1 MDKRARNIGL
11 LLLVLLVMLF
21 SIEQMIP
28 KPINWRTSYTSGD
41 KIPYGAYVLYDQLDE
56 LFPESKIELV
66 NTDPMTF
73 LKRNQEEKNA
83 NYIFINDYLRFDEVE
98 ADYLMDFAA
107 RGNKIF
113 IATTTAYGPLAD
125 TLNLETS
132 YSYYADQGDTVRV
145 RLINKSFKDRSY
157 VYVKGSEYKYIESY
171 DTLNTKVLGEIL
183 PFEPYEGFIEE
194 IIGDDLEEDAA
205 AEETLIEPE
214 EVEETSEEYDYE
226 DGEYYDEEDL
236 DVAFVRAQNRKIPQV
251 NFIETKVG
259 DGAIYFNL
267 NPIAFTNYYML
278 QDGKQQY
285 VSEVLSYLNEGP
297 IYFDDYGKSGRRVVT
312 SPMRY
317 VLTQDALKWAYY
329 IATVCVLLY
338 FFFAGKR
345 QQRIVPVVEPLENSS
360 VEFTKTIGQLFYQ
373 SGDINA
379 VVDKKINY
387 FLERL
392 RSRYFV
398 NTENLDAVFIKRLAV
413 KSGKSQN
420 FTEDVILYIN
430 KLRSQPV
437 NNEYELKQL
446 NKRIEAFLK
455 E

>member
-171 DTLNTKVLGEIL
+171 DTLNTKVLGELL

>member
-73 LKRNQEEKNA
+73 LKRTQEETNG
-83 NYIFINDYLRFDEVE
+83 NYIFINDYLQFDEVE
-98 ADYLMDFAA
+98 VDYLMEFAA
-107 RGNKIF
+107 RGNKVF
-113 IATTTAYGPLAD
+113 IATTTGYGPLAD

-132 YSYYADQGDTVRV
+132 YSYYADEGDTVRV
-145 RLINKSFKDRSY
+145 RLTNKSFKDRSY
-157 VYVKGSEYKYIESY
+157 VYVKGSEYKYLESY

-194 IIGDDLEEDAA
+194 IIGNDKEDTVEEEA
-205 AEETLIEPE
+205 LIEPE
-214 EVEETSEEYDYE
+214 EVEETDEEYVYE
-226 DGEYYDEEDL
+226 DDDYYYEEEDPDAAYL
-236 DVAFVRAQNRKIPQV
+236 RAQNRKIPQV

-259 DGAIYFNL
+259 DGAIYYNL

-285 VSEVLSYLNEGP
+285 VSEVFSYLNDGP

-317 VLTQDALKWAYY
+317 VLSQKTLKWAYY

-345 QQRIVPVVEPLENSS
+345 RQRIVPVVEPLENSS

-373 SGDINA
+373 SGDING

-398 NTENLDAVFIKRLAV
+398 NTENLDAAFIKRLAV